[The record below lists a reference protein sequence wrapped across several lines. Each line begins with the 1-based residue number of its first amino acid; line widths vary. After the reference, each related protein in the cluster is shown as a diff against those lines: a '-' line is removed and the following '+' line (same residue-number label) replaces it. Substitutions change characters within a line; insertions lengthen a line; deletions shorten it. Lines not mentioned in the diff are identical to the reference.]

1 MGMLTVII
9 CQQKLKCKNFKSLNV
24 YQKRNDENNYD
35 IDKYQNSNQLLK
47 VISMKN
53 I

>member
-9 CQQKLKCKNFKSLNV
+9 CSKIKNSKNFKSLNV

-35 IDKYQNSNQLLK
+35 IDNN
-47 VISMKN
+47 
-53 I
+53 